1 MGKTP
6 VIIIFWSVRNRFHF
20 LVFLGIY
27 LNNFKSFKD
36 LVKRIKEV
44 YPGWV
49 LRVYHD
55 TTIRLEKKCEIECLK
70 DSSGNYYDN
79 ADFCDIEN
87 LPRIPAGY
95 NTSSEFIDNFF
106 SVNSNLTYVH
116 SSMWR
121 YLAIGDPF
129 IDAFMSRDL
138 DMEIFE
144 REIKAVNEWLGS
156 DKAGHIMRDH
166 PYHST
171 QILGNIISKMFDYL

>member
-1 MGKTP
+1 M
-6 VIIIFWSVRNRFHF
+6 
-20 LVFLGIY
+20 
-27 LNNFKSFKD
+27 NFFKD

-55 TTIRLEKKCEIECLK
+55 STIILEKKCEIECLK
-70 DSSGNYYDN
+70 DSSGNFYDN
-79 ADFCDIEN
+79 ADFCNVEDI
-87 LPRIPAGY
+87 PRIPTGY
-95 NTSSEFIDNFF
+95 NTSSEIIQ
-106 SVNSNLTYVH
+106 SVISWDLTYVH

-144 REIKAVNEWLGS
+144 REIMAVNEWLGS

-166 PYHST
+166 PYHMT
-171 QILGNIISKMFDYL
+171 EILGNIIFKIWQRKFIVYF